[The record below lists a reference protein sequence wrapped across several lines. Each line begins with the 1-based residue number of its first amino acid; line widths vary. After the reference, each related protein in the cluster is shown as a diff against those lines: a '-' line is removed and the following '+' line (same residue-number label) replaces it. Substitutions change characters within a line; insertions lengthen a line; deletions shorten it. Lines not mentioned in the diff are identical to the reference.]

1 MSGGFLSH
9 GGTIIKFKPSILI
22 GFPIINK
29 YYKPSINGGGIPY
42 GKLQRSSLW
51 YQKDQKRHGFFRDM
65 YEEGE
70 ATKTMGFRF
79 FHEIGLVYFGDNNET
94 MVFYIMNFHVG
105 II

>member
-1 MSGGFLSH
+1 
-9 GGTIIKFKPSILI
+9 
-22 GFPIINK
+22 
-29 YYKPSINGGGIPY
+29 
-42 GKLQRSSLW
+42 
-51 YQKDQKRHGFFRDM
+51 M